1 MVPVLFTIFNY
12 PVSSFGVF
20 LILGFLVGIFLIW
33 RLSRAWDLDEE
44 KILDLTL
51 LTFLGGLFGARI
63 YFVLEHV
70 SIFATNLTRIILI
83 NKFPGFS
90 FWGGFLGGWLTLF
103 FLAKNKKEDFWMLS
117 DIAVVG
123 FLGSLIFSDIGCF
136 LGGCNV
142 GVKTDLFLSIPMVG
156 LVGRRFPVQIL
167 EALLFSG
174 VLSNIWSQAIRFHP
188 RGKIVSLSLIYIG
201 IIKFFI
207 EPLKQNH
214 DEGKFLSLVL
224 FFLGVTIYYRVMRR
238 NLILD
243 IKNLGLSFSKI
254 IINSTFRKLAFD
266 RFRKYWY
273 NQTTLFFWNIKN
285 FKKIIRRFNVRFSFK
300 NH

>member
-1 MVPVLFTIFNY
+1 MLPVAFTIFNY
-12 PVSSFGVF
+12 PVSSFGIF
-20 LILGFLVGIFLIW
+20 LIMGFLVGIFLIW

-63 YFVLEHV
+63 YFVLEHL
-70 SIFATNLTRIILI
+70 SIFTPNLTKIILI

-103 FLAKNKKEDFWMLS
+103 FLAKNKKEDFWQLA
-117 DIAVVG
+117 DIAVIG
-123 FLGSLIFSDIGCF
+123 FLGSLIFSDLGCF

-142 GVKTDLFLSIPMVG
+142 GVKTNLFFAVPVVG
-156 LVGRRFPVQIL
+156 LIGRRFPVQIL

-174 VLSNIWSQAIRFHP
+174 VLFNIWSQAIRFHA

-214 DEGKFLSLVL
+214 DERKILSLVL
-224 FFLGVTIYYRVMRR
+224 FFLGITIYYKVMRK

-243 IKNLGLSFSKI
+243 IKRVGISFSKI
-254 IINSTFRKLAFD
+254 ITNPDFRKLVFD
-266 RFRKYWY
+266 RFNKYWY

-285 FKKIIRRFNVRFSFK
+285 FKKIIKRFNVRFSFK